1 MENDCGPILRIADDA
16 ARGGKKGLDAG
27 PAGLQYPEQAW
38 KGRIMALHE
47 NLIGGAWVGGE
58 AVPNVNP
65 ANLSEVVGH
74 YARGTADDAR
84 AAIAAARSAFPE
96 WSRSGPLQRHEI
108 LKKTAAEILARKE
121 ELGTLLSR
129 EEGKT
134 LAEGIGETVRAAQ
147 IFEFFAGEALRLTG
161 ELLPSV
167 RPGVGVEITREAVG
181 VVGLITPWNFPIAIP
196 SWKIAPALC
205 YGNTVVIKPADLV
218 PGCTWAIVD
227 ILHRAGLP
235 KGVLNLV
242 MGRGSEVGQVIL
254 DSPDVRAVSFT
265 GSQATG
271 RRVAEASVKVMR
283 KFQLEMGGKNPMV
296 VLDDAD
302 LEVAVEA
309 CLNGAFYS
317 TGQRCTASSRLI
329 VTQGIHDRFVARL
342 KERMA
347 ALVVGDPL
355 DKATHIGP
363 VVDQGQLD
371 QDESYIRIG
380 KEEGAELAG
389 GERLKRSAEGFFLAP
404 ALFVGATN
412 TMRIS
417 REEIFGPVASVIEVK
432 DYDEALAT
440 ANDTEFGLSAG
451 ICTTSLKHATHFKRN
466 AEAGMVMVN
475 LPTAGVDFHVPFGG
489 SKGSSYGSREQGRY
503 AVEFYTTV
511 KTAYTA
517 AG

>member
-1 MENDCGPILRIADDA
+1 MD
-16 ARGGKKGLDAG
+16 
-27 PAGLQYPEQAW
+27 
-38 KGRIMALHE
+38 LHR
-47 NLIGGAWVGGE
+47 NLIDGEWVDGE

-65 ANLSEVVGH
+65 ANTAEVVGH
-74 YARGTADDAR
+74 YARGTAADAER
-84 AAIAAARSAFPE
+84 AIAAAQAAFPA
-96 WSRSGPLQRHEI
+96 WSRSAPLERHGV
-108 LKKTAAEILARKE
+108 LRKAADEILARKE
-121 ELGTLLSR
+121 ELGRLLSR

-147 IFEFFAGEALRLTG
+147 IFDFFAGETLRLSG

-167 RPGVGVEITREAVG
+167 RPGVGVEITREPVG
-181 VVGLITPWNFPIAIP
+181 PVGLITPWNFPIAIP
-196 SWKIAPALC
+196 AWKIAPALA

-227 ILHRAGLP
+227 ILVRAGLP
-235 KGVLNLV
+235 NGVLNLV
-242 MGRGSEVGQVIL
+242 MGRGSEVGQAIL
-254 DSPDVRAVSFT
+254 DSRAIRAISFT
-265 GSQATG
+265 GSVGTG
-271 RRVAEASVKVMR
+271 RRVAEASIKVMR

-329 VTQGIHDRFVARL
+329 VQDGIHDRFVARMR
-342 KERMA
+342 ERMA

-363 VVDQGQLD
+363 VVDQNQLD
-371 QDESYIRIG
+371 QDEGYIRIG
-380 KEEGAELAG
+380 RDEGAELVG
-389 GERLKRSAEGFFLAP
+389 GARVKQATEGFFLAP
-404 ALFVGATN
+404 ALFVGASN
-412 TMRIS
+412 AMRIS
-417 REEIFGPVASVIEVK
+417 REEIFGPVASVIRVK
-432 DYDEALAT
+432 DYDEALAL

-489 SKGSSYGSREQGRY
+489 AKGSSFGSREQGRY
-503 AVEFYTTV
+503 AQEFYTTV